1 MKLFRESKRLVYV
14 KRLLDRGRQNVHT
27 TQEKVVSTMKMKR
40 TILALSTCA
49 ILSVGFIQQ
58 GSLAA
63 TSYTDQNTAVDK
75 DTVHIMVDSQNQDE
89 LAADFFLP
97 EATITTAEGIQ
108 LIVNA
113 FDLNLD
119 GIRFVKMPVASD
131 YFKNANNNAWYANAL
146 IIAANQG
153 FELPADLDPNKMWTK
168 EEFVYQLMHVMESK
182 KALPMINVVPAKLA
196 DESELTIAYQ
206 GAIQRALALGFTKVD
221 EKGNFN
227 PKGEISR
234 KESAELIQRSL
245 EYVKA
250 RTLPAQQ

>member
-1 MKLFRESKRLVYV
+1 
-14 KRLLDRGRQNVHT
+14 
-27 TQEKVVSTMKMKR
+27 MKMNR

-49 ILSVGFIQQ
+49 ILAVGFWQH
-58 GSLAA
+58 GASAA
-63 TSYTDQNTAVDK
+63 TYYTDQNTTLDK
-75 DTVHIMVDSQNQDE
+75 DTAHIMVDSQNQDE

-113 FDLNLD
+113 FDLNID
-119 GIRFVKMPVASD
+119 GIRFLKMPVASD
-131 YFKNANNNAWYANAL
+131 YYKNANDNAWYANTL
-146 IIAANQG
+146 IIAANRG

-182 KALPMINVVPAKLA
+182 NALPMINVVPAKIA
-196 DESELTIAYQ
+196 DESELNISYQ
-206 GAIQRALALGFTKVD
+206 GAIQRALALGFTKLD
-221 EKGNFN
+221 EKGYFN

-234 KESAELIQRSL
+234 KESAELIKNAL

>member
-1 MKLFRESKRLVYV
+1 
-14 KRLLDRGRQNVHT
+14 
-27 TQEKVVSTMKMKR
+27 MKMNR
-40 TILALSTCA
+40 TILALSTFA
-49 ILSVGFIQQ
+49 LLSAGFLQHDA
-58 GSLAA
+58 SAA
-63 TSYTDQNTAVDK
+63 TFFTDQNPTVEK
-75 DTVHIMVDSQNQDE
+75 DTMHIMVDQQNQDE

-119 GIRFVKMPVASD
+119 TIRFVKPPLASD
-131 YFKNANNNAWYANAL
+131 YYKNANNSAWYANAL
-146 IIAANQG
+146 IIAANNG
-153 FELPADLDPNKMWTK
+153 LELSADLEPNKMWTK
-168 EEFVYQLMHVMESK
+168 EEFVFQLMRAMESK
-182 KALPMINVVPAKLA
+182 NALPMINVVPAKLA
-196 DESELTIAYQ
+196 DEADLNIAYQ
-206 GAIQRALALGFTKVD
+206 GAIQRALALGFTKLD

-234 KESAELIQRSL
+234 KESAELIEKAL